1 MADFAESNK
10 ETTISL
16 YNKRLIYQGQVIR
29 AGANYKNLVNF
40 NFAEKH
46 LYGRVNRFFIPVLPL
61 LALKQFNASSA
72 AESSTSA
79 INFVVD
85 AFNDLALQF
94 KRCAANNQISK
105 NDPFLSNLTVYK
117 AYQDPERLYNGHLT
131 TYFNSIVAEFRRK
144 NIRIRNFDEFVTEL
158 KALLESSI
166 GEIPFTKPAYIK
178 SRYCP
183 INCSGLVIEIADLD
197 PTNDQEKIDKFVN
210 SANWEFYVNA
220 CRSYGFMVD
229 RFIPWR
235 LVADIGVYPT
245 VSPII
250 EYASKYGLSTT
261 DQILTLGYGYAHSSF
276 YGNFEQ
282 FLLNLYNKVK
292 LKSFREIK
300 RCDGKTKSVKVT
312 PQTYTTA
319 QLSKIYSAEYFLK
332 LYFEIRFIEEES
344 QFKDFEKEML
354 MDDCIEL
361 YQHSTVS
368 ATLEVFERI
377 LNKTFDYRGSLSYI
391 KERLEAVRTAS
402 ATSTIT
408 TGTGGY

>member
-1 MADFAESNK
+1 MNIKACKEISELNVVEEMIVVPSASDESLPFGALYKINK
-10 ETTISL
+10 L
-16 YNKRLIYQGQVIR
+16 NKQKTSIV
-29 AGANYKNLVNF
+29 KNLYLGISY
-40 NFAEKH
+40 EK
-46 LYGRVNRFFIPVLPL
+46 
-61 LALKQFNASSA
+61 
-72 AESSTSA
+72 E
-79 INFVVD
+79 
-85 AFNDLALQF
+85 
-94 KRCAANNQISK
+94 
-105 NDPFLSNLTVYK
+105 
-117 AYQDPERLYNGHLT
+117 
-131 TYFNSIVAEFRRK
+131 
-144 NIRIRNFDEFVTEL
+144 
-158 KALLESSI
+158 
-166 GEIPFTKPAYIK
+166 
-178 SRYCP
+178 
-183 INCSGLVIEIADLD
+183 
-197 PTNDQEKIDKFVN
+197 IDKFVN

-368 ATLEVFERI
+368 AALEVFERI